1 MRVAIVDDD
10 ESVCRSLLRLLRSAG
25 MKPTAFLSAEE
36 YLASPLRAAF
46 RCVVSDV
53 LFRSGTPGLQLRQ
66 RMLDE
71 GDPTPVVFFTAHDD
85 VETQIAAQRLGC
97 AAFVPKDEP
106 MLLLEA
112 LREIER
118 GAS

>member
-10 ESVCRSLLRLLRSAG
+10 ESVCRSLLRLLRSVG
-25 MKPTAFLSAEE
+25 MKPSAFLSAEE
-36 YLASPLRAAF
+36 YLASPVRAEF

-53 LFRSGTPGLQLRQ
+53 LFRSGAPGLELRQ

-71 GDPTPVVFFTAHDD
+71 GDLTPVVFFTAHDD
-85 VETQIAAQRLGC
+85 VGTRTAAERIGC
-97 AAFVPKDEP
+97 AAFVRKGEP

-112 LREIER
+112 LQEIER
-118 GAS
+118 AA